1 MARTNYVFLRGKSWE
16 WVGNFRWTLLTCSCL
31 KAGFIYTCAISL
43 LFCIPWRKI
52 IVASFLSD
60 IYDPKIMVIVWP
72 LFATFALFVLPTSY
86 QFESFAALPLHFVSK
101 VNYLEK
107 VKMKHTKVK
116 PRYLWAC
123 TSDVIWFT
131 DWSKLVIVRNCNKGL
146 EWNHCS
152 TLSPK
157 IQMISKNSLKS
168 IYL

>member
-1 MARTNYVFLRGKSWE
+1 MA
-16 WVGNFRWTLLTCSCL
+16 
-31 KAGFIYTCAISL
+31 
-43 LFCIPWRKI
+43 
-52 IVASFLSD
+52 
-60 IYDPKIMVIVWP
+60 IVWP
-72 LFATFALFVLPTSY
+72 LFATFASFVLPTSY

-123 TSDVIWFT
+123 ISDVIWFT
-131 DWSKLVIVRNCNKGL
+131 DWTVWSKLVIVRNCNKGL

-157 IQMISKNSLKS
+157 IQMISKNSLKWIVRDLQYYIKTRCLYTTADWYIGFVKNEWIFES
-168 IYL
+168 FPRMKFFIF